1 MILLALSIVGAILVS
16 NWLTSPLRMIQR
28 SFSSME
34 LGKNNQ
40 AIDYQSNDELGDLVR
55 EYNQKLVDLETAAVQ
70 LAQSE
75 RESAWREMA
84 KQVAHE
90 IKNPLTPMKLSI
102 QQLQR
107 VFDPNDPQSKQ
118 KIDRVAQSII
128 EQIDALTSIANAFAN
143 FAKMPQ
149 PIVEKLEFRTFLESI
164 VAVFES
170 QESCKVSLTAV
181 QEAIYVEGDKEMLLR
196 VINNLITNGIQAIP
210 NDRKGNVSI
219 LLTADDVAV
228 SVTITDNGCGIPEE
242 QLSTIFEPYF
252 TTKSTG
258 TGLGLAMVKQIVEGH
273 YGTIE
278 VKQTSEAGTTMVL
291 QFPRVS

>member
-1 MILLALSIVGAILVS
+1 
-16 NWLTSPLRMIQR
+16 
-28 SFSSME
+28 
-34 LGKNNQ
+34 
-40 AIDYQSNDELGDLVR
+40 
-55 EYNQKLVDLETAAVQ
+55 
-70 LAQSE
+70 
-75 RESAWREMA
+75 
-84 KQVAHE
+84 
-90 IKNPLTPMKLSI
+90 
-102 QQLQR
+102 
-107 VFDPNDPQSKQ
+107 
-118 KIDRVAQSII
+118 
-128 EQIDALTSIANAFAN
+128 
-143 FAKMPQ
+143 
-149 PIVEKLEFRTFLESI
+149 
-164 VAVFES
+164 
-170 QESCKVSLTAV
+170 VSLTAV